1 MALYT
6 RKQFY
11 EKCGVARGYL
21 NMYIKRN
28 KVILTNGMID
38 DTLQE
43 NAYFMQKCIDKRGIK
58 PDVDEVRKPIKPIS
72 EKIIE
77 ETKEAQNETDDPE
90 AINQYSLGLEKK
102 KLDIEKVEE
111 EILITRIKR
120 EKMSGDLIPTDLVKV
135 LFASHFK
142 SVTTSFHQAI
152 ENLISTIA
160 KRNSLDRGQ
169 VAKIRGEL
177 TKVINDAVSNS
188 IEISKKELKN
198 IVDEYSQKRGR
209 GEKE

>member
-11 EKCGVARGYL
+11 EKCGVTRGHL
-21 NMYIKRN
+21 NMYIKRK
-28 KVILTNGMID
+28 KVLLTNEMID

-43 NAYFMQKCIDKRGIK
+43 NAYFMQKCLEKKGTK
-58 PDVDEVRKPIKPIS
+58 TNVEGVKKPIKPIS
-72 EKIIE
+72 EKIIK
-77 ETKEAQNETDDPE
+77 ETKEAQNGDPDPE
-90 AINQYSLGLEKK
+90 AINQYNLGLEKK
-102 KLDIEKVEE
+102 RLDIKKVEE
-111 EILITRIKR
+111 EILIARIKR

-142 SVTTSFHQAI
+142 SITTSFHQAI

-160 KRNSLDRGQ
+160 KRNSLDREQ

-177 TKVINDAVSNS
+177 TKVINDAVGNS
-188 IEISKKELKN
+188 IETSKKELKN